1 MRKQILLVV
10 LITLFTSCTEGTK
23 EYFEGYVYYKEIPL
37 KGVVITEGHSEPNNV
52 FSTTDSLGYFKLKRF
67 SQTYADKLIFSKKGF
82 KTDTVYLL
90 RGRNSPPLYTLFLR
104 EQSDTLFMK
113 RKE

>member
-1 MRKQILLVV
+1 MRKQVLLVV

-23 EYFEGYVYYKEIPL
+23 EYFEGYVYYKEISL

-67 SQTYADKLIFSKKGF
+67 SQTYVDKLIFSKKGF

-104 EQSDTLFMK
+104 EQSDT
-113 RKE
+113 

>member
-1 MRKQILLVV
+1 MKKKILLIV

-67 SQTYADKLIFSKKGF
+67 SQTFADKLIFSKKGF
-82 KTDTVYLL
+82 KTDTIYLL
-90 RGRNSPPLYTLFLR
+90 RGRNSRPLYTLFLR